1 MIKRYSDKYISYI
14 FNISKDSYI
23 GTVDSKNIG
32 TYHKHLESCDKGR
45 AHGTAC
51 DRKSRQGRLHTQ
63 ERHTSLLP
71 VKLLPHEYNSNNSMV
86 V

>member
-1 MIKRYSDKYISYI
+1 MIKRYYDKYISYI
-14 FNISKDSYI
+14 FNISQESYI
-23 GTVDSKNIG
+23 NTEDSKEFG
-32 TYHKHLESCDKGR
+32 THHKNLESCDKGR
-45 AHGTAC
+45 AQGTAS
-51 DRKSRQGRLHTQ
+51 DQRSRQGRLHSQ